1 MRTYI
6 ILLFTVLAFT
16 SCRKSFVVEGFV
28 DNVTF
33 WESKVYLVA
42 LDGPL
47 SKRVDS
53 TMAVNGMFRFEIPAD
68 SMEVRIV
75 RMAPKYPEMVEDL
88 VVIGEPGIVNV
99 KLGNRSFGSGTPI
112 NDRLQHWKERKGM
125 FDSIQ
130 WSLYRQ
136 KRDAQLAQLE
146 KDSIDTYSND
156 LYSLFVSENVCVIH
170 ENLHNGIGLLLF
182 KLYYDVIPA
191 DDKNAILAKT
201 GMKYFN
207 RDMELNKRVEPI
219 GQQETK

>member
-1 MRTYI
+1 MRVYLLVVI
-6 ILLFTVLAFT
+6 IVLS
-16 SCRKSFVVEGFV
+16 SCKQSFVIEGYV

-42 LDGPL
+42 LDGPI

-53 TMAVNGMFRFEIPAD
+53 TLAVNGNFRFEIPAD

-75 RMAPKYPEMVEDL
+75 RIAPKYPEMVEDL
-88 VVIGEPGIVNV
+88 VVVAEPGTMNV
-99 KLGNRSFGSGTPI
+99 KLGNKSFGRGTPI

-130 WSLYRQ
+130 WSLLRQ
-136 KRDAQLAQLE
+136 KREMVLSPLE
-146 KDSIDTYSND
+146 KDSLDAYSKN
-156 LYSLFVSENVCVIH
+156 LYTLFVSENVCTIH

-182 KLYYDVIPA
+182 KLYYDVISS
-191 DDKNAILAKT
+191 DDKNSILEKT

-207 RDMELNKRVEPI
+207 RDRELKKRIEI
-219 GQQETK
+219 LNQE